1 MRSLDDLVP
10 AAKAARATVS
20 AVKNRQSEAEG
31 GAAFRKTFADLGPAR
46 DAGAKTRMPT
56 AQTPT
61 AQTPTTQTPTTQTRA
76 QPDEPVNV
84 TTASPS
90 VLSAKAGTAN
100 ATPPRA
106 PGTSGPHIPPSA
118 HANRTSEQT
127 PHAAAARGPAPSKAE
142 TSAEPTNSPA
152 GKTDTFALLSLVTS
166 AQPQDAD
173 GETIDTPAR
182 SADEPIENR
191 PVPPTKT
198 QAAAVGEHSEGRS
211 APVGNPEDV
220 PSAASTTAAVRPS
233 AAATLSATLALKAIK
248 AEPEAVRAENVA
260 ASATA
265 PADDKTKVAVGK
277 SLDTVET
284 LSKAVWKTKEN
295 MAAPRV
301 NRDLETQAPVAR
313 LRAAM
318 PERTA
323 EAMSVETVTT
333 PEVAASATSEIPQKP
348 ALAAVLPNTD
358 NRIPVVTESVAGSEL
373 AMSVPEPALGAENTL
388 AESPSDAVEV
398 AAEKVSVQ
406 VAVPSLPR
414 PTRQVTTEMPPEPV
428 EEPAATSVPAVE
440 VDIRSLMAILGPV
453 VAQPVMD
460 ASDRTE
466 NIQAE
471 AGMPGLKLAGD
482 RINMPMTTM
491 AAADTSPL
499 PASTDGADQ
508 VFRFARADG
517 KASPISL
524 RADADRPAS
533 KSSNEQ
539 ANAKAETVTVL
550 DARRYLGIAPTL
562 GNQLP
567 MTANAQAVAAAI
579 TGNGDP
585 SQALQTHAGIAG
597 PHGATGK
604 VVNTLKIQM
613 HPIDLGLVTATLRLR
628 DDELQIDLR
637 VQTGDAY
644 RQLTNDQDA
653 MIKALR
659 AQGFQVDQ
667 VNVIFTPQDS
677 AAGNDNSGLPQGN
690 QQQPSQNGRDS
701 QGGLAAGNGGE
712 GRNGGAGQR
721 SADDGRTRQDTL
733 RETPAAPQPGLPDE
747 LYL

>member
-1 MRSLDDLVP
+1 MRSLDDALP
-10 AAKAARATVS
+10 AAKAGHATVS
-20 AVKNRQSEAEG
+20 AVRSRQSEAEG

-46 DAGAKTRMPT
+46 DTGAKSHISV
-56 AQTPT
+56 AQAKP
-61 AQTPTTQTPTTQTRA
+61 R
-76 QPDEPVNV
+76 PDEPANV
-84 TTASPS
+84 TPSDPS
-90 VLSAKAGTAN
+90 VPAAQAGTSDA
-100 ATPPRA
+100 AQPRA
-106 PGTSGPHIPPSA
+106 SGIPGLMPSEA
-118 HANRTSEQT
+118 EGKSEQA
-127 PHAAAARGPAPSKAE
+127 PHAAVARGTPAATAE
-142 TSAEPTNSPA
+142 TSGEPSTAPTVR
-152 GKTDTFALLSLVTS
+152 TDALALLSIVT
-166 AQPQDAD
+166 AEQLRDAD
-173 GETIDTPAR
+173 GETVDLPPT

-191 PVPPTKT
+191 PVPPTKM
-198 QAAAVGEHSEGRS
+198 QATAVGEHIEGQS
-211 APVGNPEDV
+211 KPAGNPEKA
-220 PSAASTTAAVRPS
+220 SAATPSTTADTRPS

-248 AEPEAVRAENVA
+248 ADPEAARAENVA

-265 PADDKTKVAVGK
+265 PADEEKKVAAGK
-277 SLDTVET
+277 SLDTQT
-284 LSKAVWKTKEN
+284 PA
-295 MAAPRV
+295 
-301 NRDLETQAPVAR
+301 AR
-313 LRAAM
+313 LRVVM

-323 EAMSVETVTT
+323 EASTVSSGV
-333 PEVAASATSEIPQKP
+333 PQKSASAAILTNASKWVT
-348 ALAAVLPNTD
+348 AAD
-358 NRIPVVTESVAGSEL
+358 ESVAGSEPAMQAL
-373 AMSVPEPALGAENTL
+373 ASEKARVTQ
-388 AESPSDAVEV
+388 PSDAVEDV
-398 AAEKVSVQ
+398 AEKVSAQ
-406 VAVPSLPR
+406 DAESPLQR
-414 PTRQVTTEMPPEPV
+414 PTRQATTEMPPEPA
-428 EEPAATSVPAVE
+428 EEPAEAPAPVEE

-453 VAQPVMD
+453 VAQPVVG
-460 ASDRTE
+460 ASAKTE
-466 NIQAE
+466 NVKAKLDAE
-471 AGMPGLKLAGD
+471 AGMPGLKLGGD
-482 RINMPMTTM
+482 RINMPIAM

-517 KASPISL
+517 KSSPISL
-524 RADADRPAS
+524 RADADRPTS
-533 KSSNEQ
+533 KSSNDQ
-539 ANAKAETVTVL
+539 ANTKAETVTVL

-585 SQALQTHAGIAG
+585 TQALQTSTGIAG

-644 RQLTNDQDA
+644 RQLTNDQDG

-667 VNVIFTPQDS
+667 VNIIFTPQDS
-677 AAGNDNSGLPQGN
+677 AAGNDNSGMPQGN

-721 SADDGRTRQDTL
+721 NADDGRTRQDTL
-733 RETPAAPQPGLPDE
+733 RETPAAPQPGLSDE